1 MSRLVRRL
9 LVGGGMAA
17 LLVGVAAAPAL
28 AHVTVNSTNAKQG
41 GFGTIAIRVPTESD
55 TASTTGVK
63 VQFPAD
69 APIANASIKPLPG
82 WSYKVTTTKPATPIK
97 NDDGEEVSEVVSV
110 IEWTADSADAAIKPG
125 EYQEFEL
132 SVGPLP
138 KVDSLEFKTI
148 QTYNDG
154 SQVAWIEEKTAG
166 AESPEH
172 PAPVLK
178 LLPAASTDGAAPAA
192 TSNTGVSDT
201 TDTGTTPAAAES
213 DAASKGSVT
222 TATVIGVVGL
232 VVGIAGLGVGLT
244 ARRSGAG
251 AASKET
257 AAS

>member
-17 LLVGVAAAPAL
+17 LLVGVAAAPAF

-63 VQFPAD
+63 VQFPTD
-69 APIANASIKPLPG
+69 APIAGASVKPLPG
-82 WSYKVTTTKPATPIK
+82 WSYKVTTTKPATPVK

-110 IEWTADSADAAIKPG
+110 VEWTANSADTAIKPG

-148 QTYNDG
+148 QTYSDG

-178 LLPAASTDGAAPAA
+178 LLPAASTDSAAPAA
-192 TSNTGVSDT
+192 TSNTAVSDT
-201 TDTGTTPAAAES
+201 AETTTPAAADS

-244 ARRSGAG
+244 ARRSAAG